1 MKKQFK
7 ICMGKSL
14 VTVYFSQEFFEKGVS
29 GYKVSAQNRD
39 TIQELK
45 DAVVK
50 NEFDVLLVFM
60 YWS

>member
-1 MKKQFK
+1 
-7 ICMGKSL
+7 MGKSL
-14 VTVYFSQEFFEKGVS
+14 VTVYFSQEFSEKGVS